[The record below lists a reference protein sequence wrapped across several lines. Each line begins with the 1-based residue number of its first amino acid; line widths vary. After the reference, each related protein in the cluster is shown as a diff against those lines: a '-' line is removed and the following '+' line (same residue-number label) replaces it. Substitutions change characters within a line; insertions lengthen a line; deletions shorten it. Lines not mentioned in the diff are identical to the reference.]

1 MLYFSCSTGTDEHKM
16 KKYNLS
22 EIMKNAWAMFRKG
35 GVSFSDCLR
44 KAWAMAKGLVK
55 KQFDGSANLDGFQF
69 NLWEKYGKRRIYV
82 NNYSGRN
89 KSNQGGYIDL
99 DRGNAVHAVGCV
111 KSAAERFLAT
121 YAI

>member
-1 MLYFSCSTGTDEHKM
+1 
-16 KKYNLS
+16 
-22 EIMKNAWAMFRKG
+22 
-35 GVSFSDCLR
+35 
-44 KAWAMAKGLVK
+44 MAKGLVK
-55 KQFDGSANLDGFQF
+55 KQFSGSENLDGFQF

-89 KSNQGGYIDL
+89 KNNRGGYIDL
-99 DRGNAVHAVGCV
+99 DCGNSIHAVGCV